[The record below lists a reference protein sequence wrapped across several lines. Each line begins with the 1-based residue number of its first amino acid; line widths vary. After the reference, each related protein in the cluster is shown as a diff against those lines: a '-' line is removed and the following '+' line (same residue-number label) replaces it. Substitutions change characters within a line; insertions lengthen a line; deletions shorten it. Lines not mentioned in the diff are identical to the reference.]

1 MDNGMV
7 TSSDGKTVSARN
19 AIIILTS
26 NLGARDAEK
35 HGIGFGASSTNTD
48 AQSEAVSSFFAP
60 EFRNRLDAVVQFKKL
75 DRKLMHNVTRK
86 FLNELCDMLMERA
99 IELRYNDEVVEWLTQ
114 KGFNETMGARPMA
127 RVINEKIKKPLAKQ
141 ILFGEDVDTVFLT
154 IVEDDVDIET
164 IKATS

>member
-1 MDNGMV
+1 
-7 TSSDGKTVSARN
+7 
-19 AIIILTS
+19 
-26 NLGARDAEK
+26 
-35 HGIGFGASSTNTD
+35 
-48 AQSEAVSSFFAP
+48 
-60 EFRNRLDAVVQFKKL
+60 
-75 DRKLMHNVTRK
+75 
-86 FLNELCDMLMERA
+86 MLMERA